1 MMSIPL
7 HGKLAAGRS
16 AIIDD
21 EDFAL
26 VSQYRWNAWER
37 HRPGRSDGPYAQATI
52 RLPNG
57 RTTTIRMHSLIM
69 GSPGVDHKNG
79 DGLDNTRGNLRLATS
94 VQNGANQRPNLGTSS
109 AYKGVSWHRDRRKWQ
124 ANIGVAGKQR
134 YLGLFS
140 DEEDAARAYDDAARE
155 AFGEFALLNF
165 PEAPD
170 VAQLPMWESVRAAPN
185 QKLTWELVRAM
196 RADRTEGAT
205 LGALVAKYGI
215 SKSQAGSIVN
225 GKSWLEVQ
233 AEAS

>member
-37 HRPGRSDGPYAQATI
+37 HRPGRQDGPYAQATI
-52 RLPNG
+52 KLPNG
-57 RTTTIRMHSLIM
+57 RTTTIRMHSLIV

-94 VQNGANQRPNLGTSS
+94 LQNGANQRPNLGTSS
-109 AYKGVSWHRDRRKWQ
+109 IYKGVSWHVDRRKWQ

-140 DEEDAARAYDDAARE
+140 DEEEAARAYDAAARE
-155 AFGEFALLNF
+155 AFGEFARLNF
-165 PEAPD
+165 PGPPAASEP
-170 VAQLPMWESVRAAPN
+170 LRRESGRAEPN

-196 RADRTEGAT
+196 RADHAEGVS
-205 LGALVAKYGI
+205 LRVLMAKYGI
-215 SKSQAGSIVN
+215 SKSHTWNIVN
-225 GKSWLEVQ
+225 GRSWLEAQ
-233 AEAS
+233 TEAS

>member
-26 VSQYRWNAWER
+26 VGQYRWNAWER
-37 HRPGRSDGPYAQATI
+37 HRPGRKDGPYAQATI

-57 RTTTIRMHSLIM
+57 RTTTIRMHCLIM
-69 GSPGVDHKNG
+69 GSPGVDHKNC
-79 DGLDNTRGNLRLATS
+79 DGLDNTRGNLRLATGF
-94 VQNGANQRPNLGTSS
+94 QNGANQRPNLGTSS
-109 AYKGVSWHRDRRKWQ
+109 IYKGVSWHVDRRKWQ
-124 ANIGVAGKQR
+124 VNIQVAGKVR

-140 DEEDAARAYDDAARE
+140 DEEEAARAYDAAARE
-155 AFGEFALLNF
+155 LSGEFARLNF
-165 PEAPD
+165 PEPPD
-170 VAQLPMWESVRAAPN
+170 AAQPPRRESGRADPN

-196 RADRTEGAT
+196 RADRAEGASVR
-205 LGALVAKYGI
+205 ALMAKYGI
-215 SKSQAGSIVN
+215 SKSQAYSIVN
-225 GKSWLEVQ
+225 GRSWLEAQ

>member
-1 MMSIPL
+1 MSIPL

-26 VSQYRWNAWER
+26 VSQYRWNVHEIR
-37 HRPGRSDGPYAQATI
+37 HPGRNRRNTGPYAQATI

-57 RTTTIRMHSLIM
+57 RTTTIRMHALIM
-69 GSPGVDHKNG
+69 GSPGVDHKNS
-79 DGLDNTRGNLRLATS
+79 DGLDNTRGNLRLANGF
-94 VQNGANQRPNLGTSS
+94 QNGANQRPNLGTSS
-109 AYKGVSWHRDRRKWQ
+109 TYKGVSWHVDRRKWQ
-124 ANIGVAGKQR
+124 VNIQVAGKQR
-134 YLGLFS
+134 YLGLFT
-140 DEEDAARAYDDAARE
+140 DEEEAARVYDAAAHE

-165 PEAPD
+165 PDA
-170 VAQLPMWESVRAAPN
+170 AQLPMWEAGRAAPN

-196 RADRTEGAT
+196 RADHAEGAS
-205 LGALVAKYGI
+205 LRALMAKYGV
-215 SKSQAGSIVN
+215 SKSHAWNIVN